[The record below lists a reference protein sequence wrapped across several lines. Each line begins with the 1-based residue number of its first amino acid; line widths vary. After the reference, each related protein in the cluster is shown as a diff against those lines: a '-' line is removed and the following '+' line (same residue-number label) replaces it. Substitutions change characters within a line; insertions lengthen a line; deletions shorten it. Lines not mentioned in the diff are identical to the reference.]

1 MPQKVIEQLWE
12 IIPTLVYFV
21 LGLGLFGLSVLIMN
35 WVTPFSIRKE
45 IEGDQ
50 NVALAIV
57 MGSALIGIAIILGFL
72 VGS

>member
-1 MPQKVIEQLWE
+1 MPQKIVEQLWE
-12 IIPTLVYFV
+12 IVPTLVYFV
-21 LGLGLFGLSVLIMN
+21 LGLGLFGISVLIMN

-45 IEGDQ
+45 IETDQ
-50 NVALAIV
+50 NIALAIV